1 MNLTHLCHFFPH
13 CNNSSANTRV
23 RSKLENR
30 DRLKSMS
37 TATFVGK
44 VRHIAKKLRAPNMD
58 MVLKHHA
65 IQDCWNG
72 EKWGE
77 KWQNRRAE
85 SRDEDLGSDNYRCP
99 PGSDNHIASPSAS
112 AASFFHDIASPSA
125 SAASIF
131 HDVASPSAS
140 AALKISRC
148 RRCSRFRCLAL
159 PHHCSKLTPSNLLPV
174 QVPRFQ
180 KALPAA
186 SKAPFEAFS
195 PL

>member
-1 MNLTHLCHFFPH
+1 
-13 CNNSSANTRV
+13 
-23 RSKLENR
+23 
-30 DRLKSMS
+30 
-37 TATFVGK
+37 
-44 VRHIAKKLRAPNMD
+44 MD

-65 IQDCWNG
+65 KQDRCNG

-85 SRDEDLGSDNYRCP
+85 SRDEDFGSNNYRCP
-99 PGSDNHIASPSAS
+99 PGSDNHVASPSAS

-159 PHHCSKLTPSNLLPV
+159 PHHCLYLAAISNFWTKKAR
-174 QVPRFQ
+174 RFGLEREQ
-180 KALPAA
+180 IRFR
-186 SKAPFEAFS
+186 FEPWIFKFYSNFDWIWSIWLAYIFNA
-195 PL
+195 